1 MRIKDL
7 EDWKIP
13 YEMVSMSMHEQT
25 QLMLVTRHLTNI
37 FHTETLLKFM
47 TNEALGGRV
56 GWLET
61 ICHIGLYKSKMQC
74 IPWRRLYWR
83 GGGEIG
89 TELWGIKI
97 PS

>member
-56 GWLET
+56 G
-61 ICHIGLYKSKMQC
+61 
-74 IPWRRLYWR
+74 
-83 GGGEIG
+83 
-89 TELWGIKI
+89 
-97 PS
+97 